1 MAPAMPQPLRT
12 SKRQSRT
19 AVPLSDFAYET
30 IENRIVNRELPPG
43 ALISE
48 NQLSDE
54 LGMGRTPI
62 REALQ
67 RLKHIGFVEI
77 HPRRGVLVLGVD
89 IAHQLELLE
98 VRRPLE
104 ELMVKCAAQRA
115 TALER
120 KELEALALELT
131 QAAKS
136 GERTRYFHA
145 NRQIHEAEV
154 RAAHNQVLTTTM
166 NIIHAHSRRFWYA
179 YVEQTN
185 TFDEGARLHSA
196 VIAAIVRGDAERAAH
211 SARQLTNFLEQ
222 LTRKILEKKVIL
234 PDREGLQVVVGGNA
248 PSRARASKLKRA
260 RRLRAHSP
268 TS

>member
-1 MAPAMPQPLRT
+1 
-12 SKRQSRT
+12 KRQDRPPM
-19 AVPLSDFAYET
+19 PLADFAYET
-30 IENRIVNRELPPG
+30 IENRIANRQLPPG

-77 HPRRGVLVLGVD
+77 HPRRGALVLGVD

-104 ELMVKCAAQRA
+104 ELMVICAAQRA
-115 TALER
+115 TAPER
-120 KELEALALELT
+120 SELEALAQDLT
-131 QAAKS
+131 AAARS

-145 NRQIHEAEV
+145 NRQIHETEV

-185 TFDEGARLHSA
+185 
-196 VIAAIVRGDAERAAH
+196 
-211 SARQLTNFLEQ
+211 
-222 LTRKILEKKVIL
+222 
-234 PDREGLQVVVGGNA
+234 
-248 PSRARASKLKRA
+248 
-260 RRLRAHSP
+260 
-268 TS
+268 

>member
-1 MAPAMPQPLRT
+1 MPL
-12 SKRQSRT
+12 
-19 AVPLSDFAYET
+19 ADFAYET
-30 IENRIVNRELPPG
+30 IENSIVNRELPPG

-89 IAHQLELLE
+89 IEHQLELLE

-104 ELMVKCAAQRA
+104 ALMVMCAAQRA
-115 TALER
+115 TASER
-120 KELEALALELT
+120 SELETLAQELT
-131 QAAKS
+131 EAAKS

-145 NRQIHEAEV
+145 NRQIHETEV

-185 TFDEGARLHSA
+185 TFDEGARLHCA
-196 VIAAIVRGDAERAAH
+196 VIAAIVRGDAECAAH

-222 LTRKILEKKVIL
+222 LTRNILEKKVIL
-234 PDREGLQVVVGGNA
+234 HDREWPQIAAGGTA
-248 PSRARASKLKRA
+248 SFRTKGSRVQRS
-260 RRLRAHSP
+260 RRFRTHSP

>member
-1 MAPAMPQPLRT
+1 MARPLRASKGQERAAMPL
-12 SKRQSRT
+12 
-19 AVPLSDFAYET
+19 ADFAYET

-89 IAHQLELLE
+89 ITHQLELLE

-104 ELMVKCAAQRA
+104 ELMVMCAAQRA
-115 TALER
+115 TASER
-120 KELEALALELT
+120 SELDGLAQELT
-131 QAAKS
+131 KAAKS
-136 GERTRYFHA
+136 GQRTRYFHA
-145 NRQIHEAEV
+145 NREIHETEV
-154 RAAHNQVLTTTM
+154 RAAHNQVLSTTM

-185 TFDEGARLHSA
+185 GYDEGARHHSA
-196 VIAAIVRGDAERAAH
+196 VIAAIVRGDAELAARN
-211 SARQLTNFLEQ
+211 ARQLTDFLEK
-222 LTRKILEKKVIL
+222 LTRNILEKRVIL
-234 PDREGLQVVVGGNA
+234 HDRDRPPPSSMTAA
-248 PSRARASKLKRA
+248 PKRSREK
-260 RRLRAHSP
+260 
-268 TS
+268 

>member
-1 MAPAMPQPLRT
+1 MPL
-12 SKRQSRT
+12 
-19 AVPLSDFAYET
+19 ADFAYET
-30 IENRIVNRELPPG
+30 IENRIVNRQLPPG

-89 IAHQLELLE
+89 IAQQLELLE

-104 ELMVKCAAQRA
+104 ELMVICAAQRA
-115 TALER
+115 TPSERSKLEG
-120 KELEALALELT
+120 LAHDLT
-131 QAAKS
+131 KAAKS
-136 GERTRYFHA
+136 GQRARYFHA
-145 NRQIHEAEV
+145 NREIHETEV
-154 RAAHNQVLTTTM
+154 QAAHNQVLTTTM

-185 TFDEGARLHSA
+185 GYDEGARHHSA
-196 VIAAIVRGDAERAAH
+196 VIAAIVRGDAEQAARK
-211 SARQLTNFLEQ
+211 ARQLTAFLEQ
-222 LTRKILEKKVIL
+222 LTRNILEKRVIL
-234 PDREGLQVVVGGNA
+234 RDQDRPL
-248 PSRARASKLKRA
+248 PSSITGPKRVKV
-260 RRLRAHSP
+260 
-268 TS
+268 T